1 MKMTATVFVQ
11 KAVQETI
18 LHIMENK
25 QSCEVGSQ
33 DKIDKTVPNSCYL
46 KPTLEGHLYNGQ
58 PVDKGLDRMYQLCCS
73 IVY

>member
-46 KPTLEGHLYNGQ
+46 KPTLKVIYITANL
-58 PVDKGLDRMYQLCCS
+58 S
-73 IVY
+73 IKAWTECTNFVVL